1 MRSILLPGMIA
12 AALLLGCGKDH
23 DGGGGGDAGGD
34 HEGHAHHHVTGPHG
48 GEIAAVE
55 GSDLQI
61 EVVISHD
68 TKQMVLWLHR
78 GAGSA
83 LSPQTADAAPVLLLP
98 VDGSPVEVTGKP
110 FPEEGPNAWVFE
122 HAGLAGEPEGARIR
136 LSAGGKT
143 LTTDL
148 AHHHHH

>member
-12 AALLLGCGKDH
+12 AALLLGCGKDPE
-23 DGGGGGDAGGD
+23 GDAGGG
-34 HEGHAHHHVTGPHG
+34 HEGHAHNQAKGPNG
-48 GEIAAVE
+48 GDLAAVE

-61 EVVISHD
+61 EVVISHG

-78 GAGSA
+78 GSGSA
-83 LSPQTADAAPVLLLP
+83 ISPQTADAAPVLLLP
-98 VDGSPVEVTGKP
+98 VDGSSVEVAGKP
-110 FPEEGPNAWVFE
+110 FSEEGPNAWVFE
-122 HAGLAGEPEGARIR
+122 HPGLAGEPEGARIR

-143 LTTDL
+143 LTADL